1 MKNKKIILWPFII
14 IAYLGMFSF
23 GLYDNSRGPIYPSI
37 LKDFNILPSV
47 GSWIFVFS
55 SLAGL
60 CTTLVGNIWL
70 KRLGTYKSMQVSF
83 VMQIMAALFMGLS
96 CQFGYHFYFLLLS
109 SFAFGISSGILSIC
123 ANIMISHSVDVST
136 RRRTFSGLHSMY
148 GLASLLA
155 PVLLNICY
163 SLNIEW
169 NQYFYLMIF
178 IPGLTLILS
187 FFLKTPTYIHSTG
200 INYVVPKANFKII
213 IFPCFLFGIYVAS
226 EIIVSSQLV
235 YLLEISHHFTKAVS
249 NYYLSLFFLTLL
261 LGRLT
266 FTVIKLPLRSL
277 HWLLI
282 SLISSLILFMLGLMV
297 HPIFLPLLG
306 LTQSFFYPCAMD
318 WLYEKHQ
325 SVADSI
331 VPYIMTSISLSLIIM
346 HFMVG
351 QLAVYFGISKAMYL
365 GPCLVIVAL
374 LGIIIERRF
383 PLKR

>member
-1 MKNKKIILWPFII
+1 MKNQKIILWPFII

-37 LKDFNILPSV
+37 LKNFNILPSV

-60 CTTLVGNIWL
+60 CTTLVGHVWL

-83 VMQIMAALFMGLS
+83 FMQVLASLFMGLS
-96 CQFGYHFYFLLLS
+96 CQFGYHFYFILLS
-109 SFAFGISSGILSIC
+109 SFAFGVSSGILSIC
-123 ANIMISHSVDVST
+123 ANIMISHSVDVAT

-155 PVLLNICY
+155 PVLINICY
-163 SLNIEW
+163 LSNIEW

-187 FFLKTPTYIHSTG
+187 FFLKTPTHIHTPG
-200 INYVVPKANFKII
+200 INHLVPRASFKII
-213 IFPCFLFGIYVAS
+213 IFPSFLFGIYVAS

-235 YLLEISHHFTKAVS
+235 YFLEVSHHFTKPTS

-266 FTVIKLPLRSL
+266 FTVIKLPFKSL
-277 HWLLI
+277 HWLFI
-282 SLISSLILFMLGLMV
+282 SLISSLVLFMMGLWV

-325 SVADSI
+325 SLADSI

-351 QLAVYFGISKAMYL
+351 LLAVYFGINKAMYL

-383 PLKR
+383 PLKN